1 MLGYTID
8 PEHAVF
14 GLKACGTAPLQTSGR
29 TAAFAVNTSRDEKL
43 WPEDHWMKL
52 GCALAKEG
60 ISPVLYWGG
69 AKEEARCRRIA
80 AGIPGAAVAPKARL
94 RDVAA
99 GLAQAQLMIGVD
111 TGLTHLAAA
120 MGIPSVGIFVATP
133 TATLRLIGDGP
144 AESLGG
150 IKQIP
155 SVEDILAA
163 AHRVMATETN

>member
-1 MLGYTID
+1 M
-8 PEHAVF
+8 
-14 GLKACGTAPLQTSGR
+14 R
-29 TAAFAVNTSRDEKL
+29 
-43 WPEDHWMKL
+43 
-52 GCALAKEG
+52 
-60 ISPVLYWGG
+60 
-69 AKEEARCRRIA
+69 
-80 AGIPGAAVAPKARL
+80 
-94 RDVAA
+94 AA